1 MFGQNNSRKDEN
13 FNIFVVSSI
22 DDTVK
27 ETYKTGIR
35 DCVPFSLNEARMALN
50 RLGNGYYITTDNP
63 EIAKEYGIKLKEN
76 NTY

>member
-1 MFGQNNSRKDEN
+1 MFGQTNSKKDEN

-35 DCVPFSLNEARMALN
+35 DCVPFSLNEARRALD
-50 RLGNGYYITTDNP
+50 RLGKDYYTATDNP
-63 EIAKEYGIKLKEN
+63 EIAKEYSLSLLKN
-76 NTY
+76 HP

>member
-1 MFGQNNSRKDEN
+1 MFGNSASRKDKN
-13 FNIFVVSSI
+13 FSIFVVSSI
-22 DDTVK
+22 DDAVK

-35 DCVPFSLNEARMALN
+35 DCVYVPLNEARRSLN
-50 RLGNGYYITTDNP
+50 RLGNGHYLATDNP